1 MNRRRKIDE
10 LKSNNY
16 MIRSSGERIAL
27 NTPIQGSAA
36 DILKKAMVELYQ
48 AMKEENLKSKI
59 LIQVHDELV
68 FNVYDDE
75 IEIMK
80 KLVKEKMEKVVKL
93 SVPLKVD
100 IETGKDWY
108 EAK

>member
-1 MNRRRKIDE
+1 MN
-10 LKSNNY
+10 
-16 MIRSSGERIAL
+16 A
-27 NTPIQGSAA
+27 PIQGSAA

-48 AMKEENLKSKI
+48 TMKEKNLKSKM

-68 FNVYDDE
+68 FNVYNDE
-75 IEIMK
+75 IEIMRE
-80 KLVKEKMEKVVKL
+80 LVKEKMEQVVKL